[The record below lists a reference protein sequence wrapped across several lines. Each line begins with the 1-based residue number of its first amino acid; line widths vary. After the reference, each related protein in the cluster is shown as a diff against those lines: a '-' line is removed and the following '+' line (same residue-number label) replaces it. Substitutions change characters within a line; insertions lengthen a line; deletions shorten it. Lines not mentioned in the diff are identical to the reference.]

1 MRKLG
6 GPEVKGT
13 DIIETKTQNVN
24 ILHPKGYSGQNDT
37 TPRFHSFTIIYHCL
51 VQESQFLQTT
61 QYTENCLVLKLLK
74 HY

>member
-51 VQESQFLQTT
+51 VQESLNN
-61 QYTENCLVLKLLK
+61 ENAFSEFRD
-74 HY
+74 YE